1 MGLLNQDLKM
11 SISLYQDRNSYN
23 IFGCKI
29 EQHKDMDN
37 IKIYWNVS
45 LGMADKLI
53 QKILVEFCDISVLGY
68 NKLTN
73 KYLGKK
79 YCGSICVLLVEVKIN
94 EISDDLVE
102 IKVVPLVGN
111 IRNIKA
117 FITDLQDSISTYKS
131 SGFIRETLD
140 VL

>member
-1 MGLLNQDLKM
+1 M
-11 SISLYQDRNSYN
+11 STSLYEDQNSYN

-29 EQHKDMDN
+29 EQHKDMDD

-53 QKILVEFCDISVLGY
+53 KKLLLEFCDISVLGY

-79 YCGSICVLLVEVKIN
+79 YGGSICVLLVEVKIN
-94 EISDDLVE
+94 EISEDLVE
-102 IKVVPLVGN
+102 INVVPLMGN
-111 IRNIKA
+111 IRDIKV
-117 FITDLQDSISTYKS
+117 FISDLRESINAYKC
-131 SGFIRETLD
+131 SGFVRETLA